1 VRVASREELNAE
13 AGFVELAAFE
23 AWFLK
28 ESGHSRSIFYQ
39 SAGGQ
44 AETTVAEL
52 SGMIESGAISLTTS
66 VWRDGMDAWA
76 PLGELGLELE
86 TETESEPGPKPEPQP
101 GPEPEPEPEPAG
113 ACAHLTSAIP

>member
-1 VRVASREELNAE
+1 M
-13 AGFVELAAFE
+13 ELAAFE

-28 ESGHSRSIFYQ
+28 ESGQSRSIFYQ

-76 PLGELGLELE
+76 PLGELGLGLE
-86 TETESEPGPKPEPQP
+86 TQSEPDPQP